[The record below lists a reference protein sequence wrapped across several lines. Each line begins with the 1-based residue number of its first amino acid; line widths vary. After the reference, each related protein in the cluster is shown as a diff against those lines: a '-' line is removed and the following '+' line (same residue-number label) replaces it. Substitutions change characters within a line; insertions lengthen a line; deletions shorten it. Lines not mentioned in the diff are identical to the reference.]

1 MAQFLNFA
9 CLNLSME
16 DIFSQVKVKEGKKLK
31 IIADFREKNSL
42 LISDLISR
50 NIEIEFQ
57 QLPVADFLIGGLA
70 IERKTVAD
78 FISSMLN
85 KRLERQ
91 LEELQQYPSRLLMI
105 EGIEE
110 QDLYNDNLEG
120 VNSNAIRGLILS
132 ILLKYN
138 VPILFTK
145 NSEDSAKFLQV
156 LLKKSDK
163 EPSLRAK
170 KKSLDSKEQ
179 LQFILEGFPGIGP
192 STARKLLEKY
202 KTLKNITNASLE
214 DIKKDIGKKAEVF
227 RLLDLRY

>member
-1 MAQFLNFA
+1 
-9 CLNLSME
+9 ME
-16 DIFSQVKVKEGKKLK
+16 DIFSQVKVKEEKKLK

-50 NIEIEFQ
+50 NIEVEFQ
-57 QLPVADFLIGGLA
+57 QLPVADFLVGDLA
-70 IERKTVAD
+70 IERKTVPD

-91 LEELQQYPSRLLMI
+91 LEELQQYSSRLLML

-110 QDLYNDNLEG
+110 HSLYTDSLEG
-120 VNSNAIRGLILS
+120 VNANAIRGFILS

-145 NSEDSAKFLQV
+145 NSEDSARFLHI

-163 EPSLRAK
+163 EHSLRAK
-170 KKSLDSKEQ
+170 KKTLDSKEQ

-192 STARKLLEKY
+192 LTARKLLEKY
-202 KTLKNITNASLE
+202 KTLKNLSNAPLE
-214 DIKKDIGKKAEVF
+214 DIKAEIGKKAEIF
-227 RLLDLRY
+227 KLFEQNY